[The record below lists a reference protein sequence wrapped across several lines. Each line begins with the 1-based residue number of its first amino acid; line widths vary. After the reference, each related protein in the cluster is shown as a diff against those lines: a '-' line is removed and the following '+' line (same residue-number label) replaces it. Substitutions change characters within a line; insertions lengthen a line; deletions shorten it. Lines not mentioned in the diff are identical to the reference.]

1 MRPVLKFTSSH
12 DIIALKSPLH
22 FVTLGLETH
31 KKNTLQASSKEDTS
45 LLKSWSTPDVL
56 TKHVSEFMKQTN
68 TTH

>member
-12 DIIALKSPLH
+12 DIIALGSLLH

-45 LLKSWSTPDVL
+45 LLKS
-56 TKHVSEFMKQTN
+56 
-68 TTH
+68 